1 MLAYSNSAS
10 RSNRTTRKRLASKP
24 NIERQTT
31 MHTTTQ
37 QTEANRGKG
46 QGEDIKL
53 TAEGGA
59 EGEKGNR
66 AASRKARRA
75 QAPSGTDCET
85 VSLDWFGATLANED
99 IDAATAIMGM
109 AHASGGAF
117 ARKWEAKGGR
127 PMTLSD
133 VEETRAIYHAEF
145 SKAARLSGLVAISA
159 EGLARIR
166 AERDDKRAMP
176 TNGEAFAFN
185 AIRPLAVRN
194 GNPLHFRALL
204 QWRKAMR
211 AANRKAR
218 SFLYGGGA
226 ENYRVVSMDEARAN
240 DEGDALA
247 YGDTLSAENLATY
260 CQPIGKR
267 GARRLRLALAHV
279 RESLTVYW
287 MLKGGQRWKTALKD
301 DLRRAAHCARA
312 ARGGSLGIGA
322 LGELLSAEGADCSD
336 TMRQTAKRLR
346 DRIAKGDEQSTLRPE
361 LAAQMLSI
369 YRCRNWDANPIV
381 RGESDEARDKR
392 ELLAWAR
399 HRAERL
405 AK

>member
-1 MLAYSNSAS
+1 
-10 RSNRTTRKRLASKP
+10 
-24 NIERQTT
+24 

-37 QTEANRGKG
+37 QTESNGARGTG
-46 QGEDIKL
+46 HGEEIAEL
-53 TAEGGA
+53 TNAVSEGGA
-59 EGEKGNR
+59 EGGEKGNR
-66 AASRKARRA
+66 AASRSKRKAN
-75 QAPSGTDCET
+75 APSGADCET
-85 VSLDWFGATLANED
+85 VALDWFGATLGNED

-127 PMTLSD
+127 PMTLAD
-133 VEETRAIYHAEF
+133 LDEARGIYHAEF
-145 SKAARLSGLVAISA
+145 SKAARLSGLVAVTGEA
-159 EGLARIR
+159 LARIR

-204 QWRKAMR
+204 HWRKAMR
-211 AANRKAR
+211 AANRKVR

-226 ENYRVVSMDEARAN
+226 ENYCVVSMDEARAN

-247 YGDTLSAENLATY
+247 YGDTLSAESLATY

-267 GARRLRLALAHV
+267 GARRLRVALAHV

-287 MLKGGQRWKTALKD
+287 MMKGGQRWKASLKD

-312 ARGGSLGIGA
+312 ARGGALGIGA

-336 TMRQTAKRLR
+336 AMRQTAKRLR

-361 LAAQMLSI
+361 LAASMLSI
-369 YRCRNWDANPIV
+369 YRRRDWSANPV
-381 RGESDEARDKR
+381 ARGESDIERDNR
-392 ELLAWAR
+392 ETLAWAR